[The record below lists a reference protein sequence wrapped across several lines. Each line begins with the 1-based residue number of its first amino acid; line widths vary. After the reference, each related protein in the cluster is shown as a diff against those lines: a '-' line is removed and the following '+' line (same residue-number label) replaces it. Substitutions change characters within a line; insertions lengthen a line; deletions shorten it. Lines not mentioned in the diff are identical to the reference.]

1 VPHATVVS
9 VNVGRAKPMP
19 GKSGVSSIDKRSVDC
34 RVSVLALGLAGDSQ
48 SDKANHGGVE
58 QAVYAYATEDL
69 NDWAAI
75 LGRELTPGQF
85 GENLSTRGLD
95 VTGALIGET
104 WRIGTTLL
112 QVTRPRFPCVVFQ
125 NWLAE
130 PHWVKRFTDEGRPG
144 AYLRVLE
151 EGEIAAGDDIV
162 IESRPDHDVT
172 IGLVF
177 RAMTTDRSLIPRML
191 DATQLPK
198 ADYEFAVRHA
208 ADA

>member
-1 VPHATVVS
+1 MATVVQ

-19 GKSGVSSIDKRSVDC
+19 GKSGVSSIDKRAVDG
-34 RVSVLALGLAGDSQ
+34 RVVVRALGLAGDTQ
-48 SDKANHGGVE
+48 SDTANHGGVE
-58 QAVYAYATEDL
+58 QAVYAYALEDL
-69 NDWAAI
+69 DDWAGL
-75 LGRELTPGQF
+75 LGRDLRPGQF

-112 QVTRPRFPCVVFQ
+112 QVSRPRFPCVVFQ

-130 PHWVKRFTDEGRPG
+130 PHWVKRFTDDGRPG

-151 EGEIAAGDDIV
+151 EGELGAGDDIV
-162 IESRPDHDVT
+162 IESRPDHDVS

-177 RAMTTDRSLIPRML
+177 RAMTTDRSLVPRML
-191 DATQLPK
+191 AAHDLPK
-198 ADYEFAVRHA
+198 ADYQFAVRHA
-208 ADA
+208 AEA